1 MPHVCC
7 GTTPY
12 ASRSSAQRPWDAA
25 AVGAAL
31 GTARASLVVATELA
45 LVAKS
50 SEVVGPAAAAI
61 ALLAS
66 PGAGAVGS
74 SEGCA
79 VVDDTS
85 FSARAAASEG
95 RAVVVIE
102 SFPARAAASE
112 GRAVVVVDSFP
123 ARTAASEGRAV
134 VVVDS
139 FPARTAASEGA
150 GNDAVPAVGGAED
163 DAVGRS
169 VVAATSSRSAVAV
182 AVVGLRVGETIV
194 VVVAVAT
201 IVTSDEVGAA
211 VAAAAE
217 GGTSLPRAVGDAL
230 GRLVDHVATSDA
242 WSSSL
247 DDV

>member
-112 GRAVVVVDSFP
+112 GRAVLVVDSFP
-123 ARTAASEGRAV
+123 ARA
-134 VVVDS
+134 
-139 FPARTAASEGA
+139 AASEGA
-150 GNDAVPAVGGAED
+150 GNDAVAAVGPAED

-201 IVTSDEVGAA
+201 IVPSDEVGAA

-217 GGTSLPRAVGDAL
+217 GGASLPRAVGDAL